1 MDFRLMFD
9 GFDMVFVGFPI
20 VLIGFT
26 FPERPQ
32 RQGSIRPRP
41 PPPGEGV
48 AIALW
53 APGETQQA
61 RITYPFSPGE
71 TQKARFY
78 PLTPAT
84 AGRGSCDC
92 PLGPRRDP
100 KGKNHIS
107 VLSRRDPKGK
117 VLPGEVVAIA
127 LWAPEKTQKARIT
140 YPFSPGETQK
150 ARFCRGNELRLPSG
164 PPERP
169 KRQGSSAHS
178 RHQTLVV
185 WWFSLFLYGFR
196 CFGCCW

>member
-26 FPERPQ
+26 FPERPK

-71 TQKARFY
+71 TQKAR
-78 PLTPAT
+78 
-84 AGRGSCDC
+84 
-92 PLGPRRDP
+92 
-100 KGKNHIS
+100 
-107 VLSRRDPKGK
+107 
-117 VLPGEVVAIA
+117 
-127 LWAPEKTQKARIT
+127 IT
-140 YPFSPGETQK
+140 YPFSPGEAQK
-150 ARFCRGNELRLPSG
+150 ARFYPFTPAIFPKVPSRTSLG
-164 PPERP
+164 TLSHFPSDFLQFPEGAP
-169 KRQGSSAHS
+169 CHFSKVPS
-178 RHQTLVV
+178 TL
-185 WWFSLFLYGFR
+185 SLFHLALPFQGMLGQEQAFR
-196 CFGCCW
+196 